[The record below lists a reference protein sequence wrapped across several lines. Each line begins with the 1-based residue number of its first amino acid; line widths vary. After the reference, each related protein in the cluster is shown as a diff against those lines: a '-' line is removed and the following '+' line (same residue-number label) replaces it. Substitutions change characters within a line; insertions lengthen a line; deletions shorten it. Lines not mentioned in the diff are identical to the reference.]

1 VCSDAARLKP
11 RYNEVRT
18 VLVRILLLNLL
29 VALAKIT
36 FGHATGTISI
46 LSDGYHSLTDGASN
60 IAGLVGLRVARK
72 PPDANHPYGHRKF
85 ETIAA
90 GVIALFL
97 IILMMEIGQAAF
109 DRFRSGAAP
118 QVTALSFAVMLVTLA
133 INISVVRYERR
144 AGRRLTSELLLADAR
159 HTQSDVLT
167 SCSVIAALAGMALGY
182 PILDPAAAVIIVCF
196 IGYAGFDIARDATR
210 ILSDQMVISEDDI
223 RSVVESVP
231 HVLGSHHIRS
241 RGTPDHVFL
250 DLHVWMDGTMPLTDA
265 HAVSH
270 SVKDLLMARYPQIAD
285 AIIHIEPP
293 PVSAIVD
300 RPPQA

>member
-1 VCSDAARLKP
+1 MPPVSRYSD
-11 RYNEVRT
+11 VRT
-18 VLVRILLLNLL
+18 VLIRIFFLNLL
-29 VALAKIT
+29 VALAKIL

-60 IAGLVGLRVARK
+60 IAALVGLRVAGK

-97 IILMMEIGQAAF
+97 LIIMVEVAQAAIA
-109 DRFRSGAAP
+109 RLRSGGAP
-118 QVTALSFAVMLVTLA
+118 QVTPLSFAVMLVTLT
-133 INISVVRYERR
+133 INIAVVRYERR
-144 AGRRLTSELLLADAR
+144 AGERLSSELLLADAR

-167 SCSVIAALAGMALGY
+167 SCAVIGALAGTAAGIPL
-182 PILDPAAAVIIVCF
+182 LDPAAALIIVGF
-196 IGYAGFDIARDATR
+196 IGYAGFEIARDATR
-210 ILSDQMVISEDDI
+210 ILSDEMVISEEDI
-223 RSVVESVP
+223 RAVVEHVP
-231 HVLGSHHIRS
+231 HVLGCHHIRS

-250 DLHVWMDGTMPLTDA
+250 DLHVWMDGAMPLIDA

-270 SVKDLLMARYPQIAD
+270 TVKDLLMERYPQIAD

-293 PVSAIVD
+293 PAASSIVD
-300 RPPQA
+300 KRAAGQ